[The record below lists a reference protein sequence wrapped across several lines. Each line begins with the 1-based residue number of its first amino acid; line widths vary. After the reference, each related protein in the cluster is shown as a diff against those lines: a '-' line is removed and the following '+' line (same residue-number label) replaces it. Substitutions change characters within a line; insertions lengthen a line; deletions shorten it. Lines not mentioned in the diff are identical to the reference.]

1 MRRALGITLTVGV
14 LVPAACRG
22 PQAGPAGSAPSWAQ
36 IAASHNHRLAGLG
49 QVYADGVVE
58 LRWSDER
65 GHHFEQGDVEMWL
78 ALPERA
84 AIDITKFGE
93 RLMWMGCD
101 ARYAW
106 VFEFDKKDGTGLRLA
121 DRDGDAGDELP
132 IDPAVVIALAGL
144 DRLPEAGE
152 AVARDQARDAWV
164 LNVNGTVAPL
174 RLYLDRRT
182 TLPLRV
188 ELLDERGNV
197 AFYSRIDPRRYEPL
211 RRDGIPVDSG
221 ALFPTLVDVFSS
233 DDRSA
238 IKLSMREPGPDPAPQ
253 GYFDLEWLTGRFRPE
268 RMAGIVPVAANP
280 GGP

>member
-1 MRRALGITLTVGV
+1 VGN
-14 LVPAACRG
+14 
-22 PQAGPAGSAPSWAQ
+22 APSWAQ
-36 IAASHNHRLAGLG
+36 IATAHNQRLAGLG

-58 LRWSDER
+58 LRWSDDR
-65 GHHFEQGDVEMWL
+65 GRHFEQGDVELWL

-93 RLMWMGCD
+93 RLMWLGCD

-106 VFEFDKKDGTGLRLA
+106 VFEFDKKDGTALRLA
-121 DRDGDAGDELP
+121 DRDGARDGDVDDERPNDDLPIDDLP
-132 IDPAVVIALAGL
+132 IDPGIIIALAGL
-144 DRLPEAGE
+144 DRLPETGE

-164 LNVNGTVAPL
+164 LNVNGNRAPL
-174 RLYLDRRT
+174 RIYFDRRT

-188 ELLDERGNV
+188 EMIDGRGDV
-197 AFYSRIDPRRYEPL
+197 AYYSRIEPRRYEPL
-211 RRDGIPVDSG
+211 RRDGVAVESG
-221 ALFPTLVDVFSS
+221 SLVPTLVDVFSS

-238 IKLSMREPGPDPAPQ
+238 IKLSLREPGPDPAPQ
-253 GYFDLEWLTGRFRPE
+253 GYFDLDWLTGRFRPA

>member
-1 MRRALGITLTVGV
+1 MRRALGIVVTAGL
-14 LVPAACRG
+14 LAPAACRG
-22 PQAGPAGSAPSWAQ
+22 PQTGPAGSGPSWAQ
-36 IAASHNHRLAGLG
+36 IAAAHNHRLAGLG

-58 LRWSDER
+58 LRWSDDR
-65 GHHFEQGDVEMWL
+65 GRHFEQGDVELWL

-106 VFEFDKKDGTGLRLA
+106 VFEFDKKEGTALQLA
-121 DRDGDAGDELP
+121 DRDSASGEKEGVGGDELP

-144 DRLPEAGE
+144 DRLPEEGE
-152 AVARDQARDAWV
+152 TVVRDQARDAWV
-164 LNVNGTVAPL
+164 LNVNGNGAPL
-174 RLYLDRRT
+174 RLYVDRRT

-197 AFYSRIDPRRYEPL
+197 AFYSRIEPRRYELL
-211 RRDGIPVDSG
+211 RRDGVPVDSG

-238 IKLSMREPGPDPAPQ
+238 IKLSLRDPGP
-253 GYFDLEWLTGRFRPE
+253 
-268 RMAGIVPVAANP
+268 
-280 GGP
+280 